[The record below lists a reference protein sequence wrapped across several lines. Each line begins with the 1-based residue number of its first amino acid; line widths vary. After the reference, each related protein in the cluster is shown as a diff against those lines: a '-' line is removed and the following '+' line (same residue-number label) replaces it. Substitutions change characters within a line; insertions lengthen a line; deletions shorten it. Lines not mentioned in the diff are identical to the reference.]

1 MNAGQNGSKFIWQNA
16 KNFGSHVRFYENP
29 IGASKLCLILQ
40 KKFLNWATLT
50 KYAIQHD

>member
-40 KKFLNWATLT
+40 KKVLKLGYFNKIRNTT
-50 KYAIQHD
+50 